1 MTGAAGL
8 HIIVSMRGKLPP
20 WVGKTGDLSD
30 PAHLRAMTPD
40 ERLEG
45 FVEVCE
51 LARTIL
57 EERPDRAA
65 VLERVDA
72 MPPEAE
78 RRWRE
83 LVAQARRARSAR

>member
-1 MTGAAGL
+1 
-8 HIIVSMRGKLPP
+8 MRGKLPP
-20 WVGKTGDLSD
+20 WVGRTGDLSD
-30 PAHLRAMTPD
+30 PAPARAMTPA

-57 EERPDRAA
+57 QERPDREA
-65 VLERVDA
+65 VLERIDP

-83 LVAQARRARSAR
+83 LVAQARRDRSTR